1 MFWSR
6 IRCISTGRRFISLL
20 RSLPLPQRQ
29 RAPAVSWTWGPG
41 EGGGLGHGDNILK
54 LPHLFLLSKRKP
66 QKRHLKKMS
75 AQGLQSR
82 NGGPWTRDA
91 SKGTAGQGYP
101 SPWLQLLLQPAA
113 YCLCKVCCGEGS
125 SFLSKAFMITFD
137 WTWKVTL
144 RFLTRSW
151 PAQEEATAS
160 SY

>member
-91 SKGTAGQGYP
+91 SKGTAGQGYQALDC
-101 SPWLQLLLQPAA
+101 S
-113 YCLCKVCCGEGS
+113 
-125 SFLSKAFMITFD
+125 
-137 WTWKVTL
+137 
-144 RFLTRSW
+144 
-151 PAQEEATAS
+151 S
-160 SY
+160 SYSLPHTVCAKSAVGRAALFWVKPLWLPLIGPGKSHSGF